1 MIMDN
6 TNTST
11 DGISAELRE
20 LQEATRDFA
29 EREIAPVAHKLHL
42 AGAEIPDDMLTKMQ
56 DMGFFGLLSSPEYGG
71 LGLGAMSVA
80 LVTEELSRAWFSAGA
95 LPARNWGLS
104 MLLEKFG
111 TPEQKTKWL
120 PRLISGDLQAAH
132 SGTEPEA
139 GSDAANIKTTAT
151 LDGGVYRV
159 QGTKQWCTHANRADI
174 ISLFCRTSKEHG
186 KHGGISLLLVEKP
199 RGEQF
204 VPPKLTGSRIETIG
218 YHGMHSYTLFFDGYE
233 VPQENL
239 LGGVEGLAFKQLMF
253 IYELARMQFAFRC
266 IGLARAAY
274 EAALEHSR
282 NRVQF
287 GQAISQ
293 FQAIRHKLADM
304 ATQIEAARQLGYM
317 VARKMDAGER
327 VDLEAGMVKLFAS
340 EMVQKVCHEAVQI
353 HGGMGFA
360 LETPVNR
367 YWRDSGLAT
376 IGEGTSEIQRE
387 VIARRI
393 LGER

>member
-1 MIMDN
+1 MDA
-6 TNTST
+6 ST
-11 DGISAELRE
+11 LTESISPDLLQLRD
-20 LQEATRDFA
+20 AVRDFA
-29 EREIAPVAHKLHL
+29 QGEIAPVAHKLHL
-42 AGAEIPDDMLTKMQ
+42 AGEQIPDALLAKMQ
-56 DMGFFGLLSSPEYGG
+56 EMGLFGLLGAPAYGG
-71 LGLGAMSVA
+71 LGLGAMAVA
-80 LVTEELSRAWFSAGA
+80 LATEELSRAWFSAGA
-95 LPARNWGLS
+95 LPARNWAHG

-111 TPEQKTKWL
+111 TAEQKRKWL
-120 PRLISGDLQAAH
+120 PRILSGELQVAH
-132 SGTEPEA
+132 TGTEPEA
-139 GSDAANIKTTAT
+139 GSDAANVRTTAT
-151 LDGGVYRV
+151 LQGERYVVR
-159 QGTKQWCTHANRADI
+159 GTKQWCTHANRADLI
-174 ISLFCRTSKEHG
+174 GLFCRTGAKEQG

-204 VPPKLTGSRIETIG
+204 VPPTLTGSRIETIG
-218 YHGMHSYTLFFDGYE
+218 YHGMHSYTLFFDGHE
-233 VPQENL
+233 VPRENL
-239 LGGVEGLAFKQLMF
+239 LGGQEGQAFRQLMAV
-253 IYELARMQFAFRC
+253 YELARMQFAFRC
-266 IGLARAAY
+266 IGLAQAAY

-317 VARKMDAGER
+317 VARKMDAGQR

-340 EMVQKVCHEAVQI
+340 EMVHKVCHEAVQI
-353 HGGMGFA
+353 HGGMGYA

>member
-1 MIMDN
+1 ME
-6 TNTST
+6 T
-11 DGISAELRE
+11 ISPELKQ
-20 LQEATRDFA
+20 LQETIRDFA
-29 EREIAPVAHKLHL
+29 EHEIAPVAHKLHL
-42 AGAEIPDDMLTKMQ
+42 AGEQIPDDLLAKMQ
-56 DMGFFGLLSSPEYGG
+56 DLGIFGLLGSPSYGG
-71 LGLGAMSVA
+71 LGVGAMAVA
-80 LVTEELSRAWFSAGA
+80 LVTEELSRVWFSAGA
-95 LPARNWGLS
+95 LPARNWGFGV
-104 MLLEKFG
+104 LLEKFG
-111 TPEQKTKWL
+111 TEDQKRTWL
-120 PRLISGDLQAAH
+120 PRVLSGEIQVAH

-139 GSDAANIKTTAT
+139 GSDAANIKTVAT
-151 LDGGVYRV
+151 LQGDRYVV
-159 QGTKQWCTHANRADI
+159 SGTKQWCTHANRADV
-174 ISLFCRTSKEHG
+174 ISLFCRTSKEAG
-186 KHGGISLLLVEKP
+186 KHRGISLLMVEKP

-204 VPPKLTGSRIETIG
+204 DPPGLTGSRIETIG

-233 VPQENL
+233 VPRSNL
-239 LGGVEGLAFKQLMF
+239 LGGVEGQAFRQLMT

-266 IGLARAAY
+266 IGLAQAAY

-287 GQAISQ
+287 GQPICQ

-317 VARKMDAGER
+317 VAQKMDAGLR
-327 VDLEAGMVKLFAS
+327 VDLEAGMIKLFAS
-340 EMVQKVCHEAVQI
+340 EMVHKVCHEAVQI
-353 HGGMGFA
+353 HGGMGYA

-367 YWRDSGLAT
+367 FWRDSGLAT

>member
-1 MIMDN
+1 MDIDSI
-6 TNTST
+6 TEFT
-11 DGISAELRE
+11 DELRE
-20 LQEATRDFA
+20 LQQATRDFA
-29 EREIAPVAHKLHL
+29 EAEIAPAAQRLHL
-42 AGAEIPDDMLTKMQ
+42 AGEQIPDSLLAKMQ
-56 DMGFFGLLSSPEYGG
+56 EMGFFRVLASPEYGG
-71 LGLGAMSVA
+71 LGLGARAVA

-95 LPARNWGLS
+95 LPARNWGLAV
-104 MLLEKFG
+104 LLERFG
-111 TPEQKTKWL
+111 TPGQKKKWL
-120 PRLISGDLQAAH
+120 PGIVSGELQAAH

-151 LDGGVYRV
+151 LRDGRYVV
-159 QGTKQWCTHANRADI
+159 SGTKQWCTHANRADL
-174 ISLFCRTSKEHG
+174 ISLFCRTGRNAG
-186 KHGGISLLLVEKP
+186 KHGGISMLLVEKT

-204 VPPKLTGSRIETIG
+204 VPPTLTGSRIETIG
-218 YHGMHSYTLFFDGYE
+218 YHGMHSYSLFFDDHE
-233 VPQENL
+233 IPEENL
-239 LGGVEGLAFKQLMF
+239 LGGVEGIAFKQLMS
-253 IYELARMQFAFRC
+253 IYELARVQFAFRC

-287 GQAISQ
+287 GQPISQ

-317 VARKMDAGER
+317 VARKMDAGCR

-340 EMVQKVCHEAVQI
+340 EMAHKVCHEAVQI

-360 LETPVNR
+360 VETPVNR
-367 YWRDSGLAT
+367 YWRDSGLCT

-387 VIARRI
+387 VIARRL

>member
-1 MIMDN
+1 MTMDAA
-6 TNTST
+6 TLSET
-11 DGISAELRE
+11 IAPELRE

-42 AGAEIPDDMLTKMQ
+42 AGEQIPDSLLTKMQ
-56 DMGFFGLLSSPEYGG
+56 DMGIFGLLASPEFGG
-71 LGLGAMSVA
+71 LGLGAMAVA

-95 LPARNWGLS
+95 LPARNWGLA

-111 TPEQKTKWL
+111 TPKQKRQWL
-120 PRLISGDLQAAH
+120 PKIVSGEWQAAH

-151 LDGGVYRV
+151 LQGGVYLV
-159 QGTKQWCTHANRADI
+159 QGTKQWCTHANRADV
-174 ISLFCRTSKEHG
+174 ISLFCRTNKEHG
-186 KHGGISLLLVEKP
+186 KHGGISLLMVPKP

-218 YHGMHSYTLFFDGYE
+218 YHGMHSYMLFFDGYE

-239 LGGVEGLAFKQLMF
+239 LGGGEGQGFKQLMT

-266 IGLARAAY
+266 IGLAQAAY
-274 EAALEHSR
+274 EASIEHSR

-304 ATQIEAARQLGYM
+304 GTQIEAARQLGYM
-317 VARKMDAGER
+317 VARKMDAGQR

-340 EMVQKVCHEAVQI
+340 EMVQKVCQEAVQI

-360 LETPVNR
+360 VETSVNR

-387 VIARRI
+387 VIARRV

>member
-1 MIMDN
+1 MSI
-6 TNTST
+6 SVH
-11 DGISAELRE
+11 GISPELLE

-29 EREIAPVAHKLHL
+29 EREITPVAHQLHL
-42 AGAEIPDDMLTKMQ
+42 RGEEIPDAMLAQMRE
-56 DMGFFGLLSSPEYGG
+56 MGFFGVKASLDSGG
-71 LGLGAMSVA
+71 LGLGAMGIA

-95 LPARNWGLS
+95 LPARNWGLIQ
-104 MLLEKFG
+104 LLEKFG
-111 TPEQKTKWL
+111 TDAQKAKFL
-120 PRLISGDLQAAH
+120 PGLISGKLQAAH

-139 GSDAANIKTTAT
+139 GSDAANIKTIAT
-151 LDGGVYRV
+151 LEGDIYKVIGN
-159 QGTKQWCTHANRADI
+159 KQWCTHANRADI
-174 ISLFCRTSKEHG
+174 ISLFCRTNKEST

-204 VPPKLTGSRIETIG
+204 VPPTLTGSRIDTIG
-218 YHGMHSYTLFFDGYE
+218 YHGMHSYSLFFDGYE
-233 VPQENL
+233 VPHENL
-239 LGGVEGLAFKQLMF
+239 LGGVEGQAFKQLMD
-253 IYELARMQFAFRC
+253 IYEMARMQFAFRC

-287 GQAISQ
+287 GQPISQ

-317 VARKMDAGER
+317 VARKMDDGQR

-360 LETPVNR
+360 IDTPVNR
-367 YWRDSGLAT
+367 FWRDSGLAT

-387 VIARRI
+387 VIARRL